1 MLNRIKQTA
10 SSKKG
15 ESYIYVCVLVL
26 FISMLVSVVILYMG
40 LMAQVQIQKR
50 DVKMK
55 LDSCVSEFATEA
67 FDSIKQ
73 GDNYEFMLDLEKL
86 KENAYRHLGF
96 GSDDASITYENGNCT
111 MSRPTVTTLSGN
123 GFGLTAA
130 VHIGM
135 EVDVLG
141 NGPGVAH
148 AVAAHPFGGGGIKGL
163 PACAVVVLAAHPG
176 QGDVGREVAVFR
188 GEADVPPVIVPDDSN
203 SESGKG
209 DLILD
214 VSDKDRNPNPEVID
228 VIIEYG
234 TKEVE
239 QP

>member
-1 MLNRIKQTA
+1 MLKRIKQTA

-96 GSDDASITYENGNCT
+96 GSDDASITYENGNCM

-130 VHIGM
+130 YTVSFPIVWGGRTYADL
-135 EVDVLG
+135 EVPITVTSYYK
-141 NGPGVAH
+141 
-148 AVAAHPFGGGGIKGL
+148 FK
-163 PACAVVVLAAHPG
+163 
-176 QGDVGREVAVFR
+176 
-188 GEADVPPVIVPDDSN
+188 
-203 SESGKG
+203 
-209 DLILD
+209 
-214 VSDKDRNPNPEVID
+214 
-228 VIIEYG
+228 
-234 TKEVE
+234 
-239 QP
+239 